1 MFPYKQYAKIGARPT
16 KIDLL
21 AHARRLIAV
30 FPKTRLS
37 VTRDHEK
44 KNIGREAVKQG
55 LKTNLRNI
63 RRIRACR
70 PIAG

>member
-21 AHARRLIAV
+21 AHARRVNAV

-37 VTRDHEK
+37 VSRDHEK
-44 KNIGREAVKQG
+44 KKNISREAVKQG

-63 RRIRACR
+63 R
-70 PIAG
+70 